1 VLTENSIRGRLES
14 PPTAPQKLAIFTSVH
29 GSTEYQNL
37 NLEDK
42 FKIIVGLLWKLPA
55 FKSQGQPIAWNTLQH
70 KFQSILKSFRVK
82 HGFGD
87 DGQSAIISALPEDSS
102 ELEGVLMAIHR
113 LAARK
118 EEDDLKEKQ
127 TNEESTKV
135 LSNVTDAITSGGG
148 VKGLH
153 DLSAETA
160 STSNSSSSSGVRDFA
175 AMSKIPKNNKR
186 VISQVE
192 TEAAT
197 EMQKICDL
205 RAEEAARVKA
215 EDAERVIERAEA
227 KAERAETKAAKE
239 ELKKFFQDARN

>member
-1 VLTENSIRGRLES
+1 MT
-14 PPTAPQKLAIFTSVH
+14 
-29 GSTEYQNL
+29 
-37 NLEDK
+37 
-42 FKIIVGLLWKLPA
+42 
-55 FKSQGQPIAWNTLQH
+55 
-70 KFQSILKSFRVK
+70 
-82 HGFGD
+82 
-87 DGQSAIISALPEDSS
+87 
-102 ELEGVLMAIHR
+102 IHR

-118 EEDDLKEKQ
+118 EEDDFKEKQ

-148 VKGLH
+148 VKGLR

-175 AMSKIPKNNKR
+175 AMSKIPKNKKR

-205 RAEEAARVKA
+205 LAEEAARVKA

-227 KAERAETKAAKE
+227 KAERAETKAARE
-239 ELKKFFQDARN
+239 ELKKFFQDNARN